1 MAQIPWCT
9 SVQNLVSKLRLL
21 IPVEDT
27 DVWRNLEAL
36 NSSEEFPKVCCEKVL
51 NVVVEIDPASLA
63 CA

>member
-1 MAQIPWCT
+1 MAQIPWCA

-36 NSSEEFPKVCCEKVL
+36 NSSEEFPKVCCEITL
-51 NVVVEIDPASLA
+51 VVEIDPASLA